1 VLGGIPLPLPETLM
15 SDESRP
21 SLDEDA
27 PDDDAESGAQ
37 ESASKARPRKSM
49 RARSKSEGP
58 NGLGAK
64 SETPP
69 PVATKSLAPTKSVVP
84 RSIRSSMTPK
94 PASVRVES
102 AKPPPVRSESVKPPV
117 VRSETPKPANVGG
130 ESVKPPAVRVESVKP
145 PSVRGES
152 VKPPVVRGETP
163 RPVGVK
169 ESSKTSG
176 ARSRR
181 PPQVKEKEPAAEA
194 KQATPAAKG
203 AVADAKG
210 VAKARPRKTGESDA
224 AEKFF
229 EEGEALAEGH
239 DRSTLHSVSDPGG
252 LLAIEGHPQRRGAFM
267 RYVGIAV
274 ALCAVLCLA
283 ALARIALAHANKP
296 VEPPV
301 ALAPPTPARSPE
313 PVAPTPLATVVPP
326 PTPSASSAPSA
337 VAAES
342 AAPAEQPSAVPDV
355 PAKSAAEE
363 KADARRALERGKLE
377 DAIMAALRST
387 SLDPTDADAW
397 LLLGAAYQSAGK
409 GADARLAYSECTK
422 EAKKGEVRECAL
434 MLH

>member
-1 VLGGIPLPLPETLM
+1 M

-37 ESASKARPRKSM
+37 EASKARPRKSI

-58 NGLGAK
+58 NGVGAK

-69 PVATKSLAPTKSVVP
+69 PVAAKSLPPTRSVVP
-84 RSIRSSMTPK
+84 RSIRTSMTPK
-94 PASVRVES
+94 PASVRLES

-130 ESVKPPAVRVESVKP
+130 ESVKPSAVRVESVKP
-145 PSVRGES
+145 ASVRGES
-152 VKPPVVRGETP
+152 VKPPIVRGETP

-181 PPQVKEKEPAAEA
+181 PPQVKEKEPAADA
-194 KQATPAAKG
+194 KQAAPEANKAAIEGK
-203 AVADAKG
+203 AA
-210 VAKARPRKTGESDA
+210 AKARPRKKGESDA

-229 EEGEALAEGH
+229 EEGEALAEGQ
-239 DRSTLHSVSDPGG
+239 DRSTLHSVNDPSG
-252 LLAIEGHPQRRGAFM
+252 LLAMEVHPQRRGAFM

-296 VEPPV
+296 IEPPV
-301 ALAPPTPARSPE
+301 ALAPPTPAPSPE
-313 PVAPTPLATVVPP
+313 PVAAVVPP
-326 PTPSASSAPSA
+326 PTPSASAAPSA